1 LKQLSYAL
9 FDTPLGS
16 CGIAWREGT
25 GPAAPY
31 AVAFFQLPESTL
43 EHTASRIAKSCGVT
57 KPSAPP
63 EQIAHIIFRVRK
75 HLDGDIQNFRDVPVD
90 LNSAGPFVQR
100 VCEAARDIPMGKTVT
115 YADLAGSFGRP
126 SLARAVGRALG
137 RNPIP
142 LIIPCHRVMA
152 AHGKPGGFSAYGGRA
167 TKAKLLALEGAV
179 VNLCLDLSTGL

>member
-1 LKQLSYAL
+1 LKQLSYSL
-9 FDTPLGS
+9 FDTPLGT
-16 CGIAWREGT
+16 CGIAWSESRGH
-25 GPAAPY
+25 AAPY
-31 AVAFFQLPESTL
+31 AVAFFQLPESTSEL
-43 EHTASRIAKSCGVT
+43 TELRIARSCGAT

-63 EQIAHIIFRVRK
+63 EQIAHIIIRVGK
-75 HLDGDIQNFRDVPVD
+75 HLNGDIQNFRDVPVD

-179 VNLCLDLSTGL
+179 VNLCLELSAGL